1 MKQRH
6 YFTVVEKRKRNQ
18 QHSRGC
24 FQPCEYCQGNNK
36 YKNVAWQIS
45 ALCWFHLFHPWPDMW
60 LRSDITKLH
69 SVTNC
74 WSWAL
79 NKEGEKAQE
88 CRVDCSYTVSWVQQH
103 TAFWNT
109 QREMSQIYCC
119 CFFFFLC
126 LKNYNSSEVSL
137 WKVQPITFSV
147 NHSLGQIVNLART
160 KVQPDNKR
168 GRRQGLQ
175 EGAGA
180 TLLKKDIL
188 QKRNLLYVWKLITS
202 QDWTEMYVF
211 PNRPSIFLNPPFR

>member
-6 YFTVVEKRKRNQ
+6 YFTVLEKRMRNQ
-18 QHSRGC
+18 QHSRAC
-24 FQPCEYCQGNNK
+24 FQPQYFQGNNK

-79 NKEGEKAQE
+79 NKEVEKAQE

-109 QREMSQIYCC
+109 QREMSKC

-126 LKNYNSSEVSL
+126 LKHYNSYFKTEVSL

-168 GRRQGLQ
+168 GGRQGLQ
-175 EGAGA
+175 EGGRA